1 MIYFFP
7 NFVIFKVHE
16 LPFLVLQPCKGSI
29 CQSQNLQHLLKVL
42 WLPFQHTNVLNGKGN
57 QRQKP
62 SPRELTPPHWATPAP
77 ENENFLISAS

>member
-62 SPRELTPPHWATPAP
+62 SPRELNPPHWATPSP